1 LRFNGRFLR
10 APFLCAR
17 VNALAVD
24 QAFFGSD
31 FENAVDF
38 GDGLRVERG
47 AVIERRDKLA
57 DGIIEVVAPVR
68 GDASLLLG
76 VSPRPR
82 SPMIEVIWNAG
93 LIDDRLDQ
101 RRADQ

>member
-1 LRFNGRFLR
+1 MR
-10 APFLCAR
+10 AHFLCTR

-38 GDGLRVERG
+38 GDGLRVEGG

-57 DGIIEVVAPVR
+57 DGIIEVAAPVR
-68 GDASLLLG
+68 DGAIAAIGSITT
-76 VSPRPR
+76 SP
-82 SPMIEVIWNAG
+82 VAN
-93 LIDDRLDQ
+93 D
-101 RRADQ
+101 